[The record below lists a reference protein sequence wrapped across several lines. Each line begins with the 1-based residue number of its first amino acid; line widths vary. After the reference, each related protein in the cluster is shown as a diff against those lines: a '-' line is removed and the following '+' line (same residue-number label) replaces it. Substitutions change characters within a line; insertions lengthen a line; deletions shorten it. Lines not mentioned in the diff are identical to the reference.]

1 MTRSQLFTAV
11 FFALLLLLLYQIVL
25 MFRPFLF
32 PILWAALLAQVTFP
46 LHDRLTLLFRGR
58 AVLSASCLTVLLLAL
73 VVIPMTLLG
82 VLLVGEATAAEQAVR
97 AWISSGGLQRLPE
110 QFRSL
115 PLFGWLFDRLASE
128 DIWKTDSMEQGLMA
142 GATSISRFLLDQ
154 AGDLLKNAFLLV
166 TDFFLM
172 LFALFFLFKDGR
184 QWLATLQDV
193 IPMEASHK
201 QKIFARVDRTVRAVV
216 RGMFLTAIVQGL
228 LAGAAYVSLG
238 VPFPVVLTALTVF
251 LAPLPFGGTALIW
264 VPVALYF
271 FWMASLWKAL
281 VMVAWGVGVVS
292 TVDQIL
298 RPWLIGQ
305 EVEIPVFFLVFSV
318 LGGLALYGIIG
329 LFIGPIIVSLLIT
342 AVQIYREDYQE
353 AGTETPASPATPS

>member
-58 AVLSASCLTVLLLAL
+58 AVLSAFCLTVLLLAL
-73 VVIPMTLLG
+73 VVIPVSLLG

-115 PLFGWLFDRLASE
+115 PLLAWLFDRLTIE

-166 TDFFLM
+166 TD
-172 LFALFFLFKDGR
+172 
-184 QWLATLQDV
+184 
-193 IPMEASHK
+193 
-201 QKIFARVDRTVRAVV
+201 
-216 RGMFLTAIVQGL
+216 
-228 LAGAAYVSLG
+228 
-238 VPFPVVLTALTVF
+238 
-251 LAPLPFGGTALIW
+251 
-264 VPVALYF
+264 
-271 FWMASLWKAL
+271 
-281 VMVAWGVGVVS
+281 
-292 TVDQIL
+292 
-298 RPWLIGQ
+298 
-305 EVEIPVFFLVFSV
+305 
-318 LGGLALYGIIG
+318 
-329 LFIGPIIVSLLIT
+329 
-342 AVQIYREDYQE
+342 
-353 AGTETPASPATPS
+353 

>member
-1 MTRSQLFTAV
+1 
-11 FFALLLLLLYQIVL
+11 
-25 MFRPFLF
+25 
-32 PILWAALLAQVTFP
+32 
-46 LHDRLTLLFRGR
+46 
-58 AVLSASCLTVLLLAL
+58 
-73 VVIPMTLLG
+73 
-82 VLLVGEATAAEQAVR
+82 
-97 AWISSGGLQRLPE
+97 
-110 QFRSL
+110 
-115 PLFGWLFDRLASE
+115 
-128 DIWKTDSMEQGLMA
+128 
-142 GATSISRFLLDQ
+142 
-154 AGDLLKNAFLLV
+154 
-166 TDFFLM
+166 
-172 LFALFFLFKDGR
+172 
-184 QWLATLQDV
+184 
-193 IPMEASHK
+193 MEASHK

-238 VPFPVVLTALTVF
+238 VPFPVVLTALTRF